1 MFRLSLAIATLVA
14 ACSFAQAQQRPYEG
28 LQQRS
33 IKALSDQDQADLRAG
48 RGMGFAL
55 AAELNGY
62 PGPAHVLELADKL
75 ALIAEQR
82 AKVQALFD
90 RMKAEAVPVGESL
103 VKLEADLD
111 RQFALKTATERSV
124 AHATA
129 VIGTTQGVLRN
140 VHLKFHLLAIE
151 VLTPEQVRR
160 YSELRGYTETSQFT
174 PHHQMHPR

>member
-62 PGPAHVLELADKL
+62 PGPVHVLELGGQLGLSTA
-75 ALIAEQR
+75 QR
-82 AKVQALFD
+82 RRVSELYDA
-90 RMKAEAVPVGESL
+90 MKAEALPLGEKLIAEETALDQRFRARTITPESL
-103 VKLEADLD
+103 AML
-111 RQFALKTATERSV
+111 TAR
-124 AHATA
+124 
-129 VIGTTQGVLRN
+129 IGETQGLLRS
-140 VHLKFHLLAIE
+140 VHLKYHLVMAE
-151 VLTPEQVRR
+151 
-160 YSELRGYTETSQFT
+160 
-174 PHHQMHPR
+174 

>member
-1 MFRLSLAIATLVA
+1 MFRLSLAIATLVV

-62 PGPAHVLELADKL
+62 PGPAHVLELADEL

-82 AKVQALFD
+82 AKVQALFN

-111 RQFALKTATERSV
+111 RQFALKMATERSV
-124 AHATA
+124 ADTTA
-129 VIGTTQGVLRN
+129 AIGTTQGALRN
-140 VHLKFHLLAIE
+140 VHLKFHLLTVE

-160 YSELRGYTETSQFT
+160 YAELRGYTDTIQPV
-174 PHHQMHPR
+174 PHHRMHPR